1 MRAKDNM
8 RTAAEVLVDQL
19 RIHGVRH
26 VFCVPGESYLA
37 VLDAFHDSDL
47 AITVCRQEGGACMMA
62 EAIGKVTGRPGV
74 CFVTRGPG
82 ATNASPGIHIA
93 RQDSTPL
100 VMFVGQVARDMRERE
115 AFQELDY
122 RAVFGSMTK
131 WATEIDDPARVPEI
145 VSRAFHTAANGRP
158 GPVVVAIPE
167 DMLIERIA
175 VADAPPFTLIETSPG
190 FFEMKKLAEMLAAA
204 RAPIM
209 LLGGSRWSQAACDG
223 VGRFAQKYSLP
234 VCTTFRRGHLF
245 DALHPCYAGDLG
257 IAPNPK
263 LIARI
268 KAADLVILLGGRLGE
283 LPSQGYTLF
292 DIPRPQVPF
301 VHVHPGAEELGRV
314 YSPHLA
320 IHSTPTAF
328 AAALENLEL
337 PPPYPPP
344 QAGEGRAVRGQ
355 AQAAHA
361 DYLEWT
367 EEPTEQPGAVNLGA
381 VMVWL
386 RENLPLDAIICN
398 GAGNYSAWIHRFF
411 RMRRFGQHVAPA
423 SGSMGYG
430 VPAAVAM
437 KRLYPDRAVVCI
449 AGDGD
454 FLMNG
459 QEFATAVQYALPFTV
474 VIADNGLY
482 GTIRMHQEREYPGR
496 ISASELRNPDFC
508 AYARAFG
515 GFGAAV
521 ARTEDFPAAF
531 KAAQASG
538 KPAIIRLAI
547 DPEAITPVTTLA
559 KIRAKSLAEKGG

>member
-1 MRAKDNM
+1 MFGEAIEETEMRAKDNM

-19 RIHGVRH
+19 QIHGVRH

-47 AITVCRQEGGACMMA
+47 NVTVCRQEGGAAMMA

-100 VMFVGQVARDMRERE
+100 VMFVGQVAREMRERE

-131 WATEIDDPARVPEI
+131 WTTEIDDPARVPEI
-145 VSRAFHTAANGRP
+145 VSRAFYTAANGRP

-175 VADAPPFTLIETSPG
+175 VADASPFALIETSPG
-190 FFEMKKLAEMLAAA
+190 PAELQKFAEMLSAA
-204 RAPIM
+204 RSPIM
-209 LLGGSRWSQAACDG
+209 LLGGSRWSQAASDA
-223 VGRFAQKYSLP
+223 VARFAQKYALP
-234 VCTTFRRGHLF
+234 VATTFRRAHLF

-257 IAPNPK
+257 IGPNPK
-263 LIARI
+263 LMERI
-268 KAADLVILLGGRLGE
+268 KGADLVILLGGRLGE

-292 DIPRPQVPF
+292 DIPRPQLPF

-314 YSPHLA
+314 YSPNLA
-320 IHSTPTAF
+320 INATPTAF
-328 AAALENLEL
+328 AAALEKLDL
-337 PPPYPPP
+337 P
-344 QAGEGRAVRGQ
+344 RRLRGQ
-355 AQAAHA
+355 AEAAHA
-361 DYLEWT
+361 DYLQWT
-367 EEPTEQPGAVNLGA
+367 EKPTEQPGAVNFGA

-386 RENLPLDAIICN
+386 RDNLPPDAIICN
-398 GAGNYSAWIHRFF
+398 GAGNYAAWIHRFF
-411 RMRRFGQHVAPA
+411 RMRRFGQHVAPTA
-423 SGSMGYG
+423 GSMGFG

-437 KRLYPDRAVVCI
+437 KRLFPDRPIVCV

-459 QEFATAVQYALPFTV
+459 QEFATAVQYNLPV
-474 VIADNGLY
+474 IILIADNGLY

-496 ISASELRNPDFC
+496 ISATQLHNPDFS

-515 GFGAAV
+515 GFGASV
-521 ARTEDFPAAF
+521 ERTEDFPAAF
-531 KAAQASG
+531 RQAQASG
-538 KPAIIRLAI
+538 KPAIVRLKI
-547 DPEAITPVTTLA
+547 DPEAITPVTTLS
-559 KIRAKSLAEKGG
+559 KIRAKALAERDR